1 MTPGYALCMALFLL
15 GLYGVVAKRHLLK
28 IAFGILLMTGAAALF
43 IVLLGVS
50 EGHVGSLWQ
59 ALGLMVILGGLAIAT
74 VMIVTSVRLHQ
85 RCGSFDLDQIWK
97 LRG

>member
-28 IAFGILLMTGAAALF
+28 VAFGILLMMGAAALF
-43 IVLLGVS
+43 ITLLGAS
-50 EGHVGSLWQ
+50 EGHVGPLWQ
-59 ALGLMVILGGLAIAT
+59 ALGLMVILGGLAIAA
-74 VMIVTSVRLHQ
+74 VMIVTSVRLYQ
-85 RCGSFDLDQIWK
+85 RCGSFDLDRIWR